1 MCVWGCLYL
10 DDGECQDKHVWR
22 RCAALSPNG
31 HISHFRDP
39 AVGRIR
45 RRLSQGKDSA
55 YDALKMSVRLE
66 EDFPVGAAARKGQDA
81 VHWPGM

>member
-1 MCVWGCLYL
+1 M
-10 DDGECQDKHVWR
+10 
-22 RCAALSPNG
+22 
-31 HISHFRDP
+31 
-39 AVGRIR
+39 GRIR

-81 VHWPGM
+81 VHWPGT